1 MAKKTNINKCS
12 YINEEKDL
20 FLYCECNSEILVLS
34 PNIEDKEIYCSI
46 YRYRYLKPGLKHRL
60 HHCWHILKTGSP
72 YEDEIILSK
81 KDAKQLKDYL
91 EKCLKKMDV

>member
-12 YINEEKDL
+12 YIDEEKL
-20 FLYCECNSEILVLS
+20 FLCCECNSEILVLS
-34 PNIEDKEIYCSI
+34 PEFEDKEIYCSI
-46 YRYRYLKPGLKHRL
+46 YKYRYLKPGLKHRL

-81 KDAKQLKDYL
+81 NDAKKLKDYL
-91 EKCLKKMDV
+91 EKSLKKMDV